1 MGIRDSLVDA
11 RRGGLQ
17 PFDEV
22 GGEAFGG
29 SIPWDAVEERAAEE
43 VFEDG
48 GIGEGR
54 EMLLMI
60 VGGRR
65 FCVVQ
70 DCSEE
75 RGAALRDGFQS
86 EACVI

>member
-1 MGIRDSLVDA
+1 M
-11 RRGGLQ
+11 Q
-17 PFDEV
+17 PFGEA

-29 SIPWDAVEERAAEE
+29 SIPRDAVEERAAEE
-43 VFEDG
+43 VLEDG
-48 GIGEGR
+48 GIGEGG

-60 VGGRR
+60 IGGRR

-86 EACVI
+86 EACVV